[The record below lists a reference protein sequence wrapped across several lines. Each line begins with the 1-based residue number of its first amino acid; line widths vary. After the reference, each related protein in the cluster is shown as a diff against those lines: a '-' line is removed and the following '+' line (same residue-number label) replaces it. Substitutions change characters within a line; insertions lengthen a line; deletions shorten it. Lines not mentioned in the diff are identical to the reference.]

1 MTLGQSPVYQW
12 AYVAL
17 NADITTSL
25 TSPYVIQFDQI
36 SKPFLADIA
45 TNVEWDTDGFL
56 LLTDHKYLV
65 TVQLELEYT
74 GGTNIPVTGQLRPS
88 DNTTVLKSWI
98 TNRAQSVDQKV
109 LTHFQCLITTTQFE
123 VIKVYLTNTT
133 NLSKIGSNSF
143 AMIQMLV

>member
-12 AYVAL
+12 AYAAI

-36 SKPFLADIA
+36 SKPYLADIA
-45 TNVEWDTDGFL
+45 VNVEWDTDGFL

-98 TNRAQSVDQKV
+98 TNRA
-109 LTHFQCLITTTQFE
+109 
-123 VIKVYLTNTT
+123 
-133 NLSKIGSNSF
+133 
-143 AMIQMLV
+143 